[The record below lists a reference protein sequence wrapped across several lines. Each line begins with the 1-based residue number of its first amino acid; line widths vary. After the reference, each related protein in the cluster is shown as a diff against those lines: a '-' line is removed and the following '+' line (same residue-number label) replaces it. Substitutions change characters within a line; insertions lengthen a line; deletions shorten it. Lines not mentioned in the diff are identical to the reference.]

1 MKTLR
6 TALFFAATLTL
17 GAAPFAA
24 AEGMK
29 HAHDMAASQPME
41 HQVGDLTLSAAFSR
55 ETLPN
60 QPVAGAFLTITNN
73 GSEDDVLIAVSSPLA
88 ARGEVHEMAMEGDTM
103 KMRPLADGLVIPA
116 GATVELQPGGYHLMF
131 MGLNQSLVE
140 GEMVDVTLEFRN
152 AGAVAIPFSI
162 LGKGA
167 KSMDHSG
174 HGS

>member
-1 MKTLR
+1 
-6 TALFFAATLTL
+6 
-17 GAAPFAA
+17 
-24 AEGMK
+24 
-29 HAHDMAASQPME
+29 
-41 HQVGDLTLSAAFSR
+41 
-55 ETLPN
+55 
-60 QPVAGAFLTITNN
+60 
-73 GSEDDVLIAVSSPLA
+73 
-88 ARGEVHEMAMEGDTM
+88 MAMEGDTM

-140 GEMVDVTLEFRN
+140 GEMIDVTLEFRN